1 MGKISKLFM
10 VLSVLSFAVP
20 AFAQGEAAVG
30 VNWVAIAAGFSMAF
44 ASGICALAQGKATA
58 SAAESLARN
67 PAARPGIL
75 RVAAPAVRQRPV
87 RLCNC
92 SRIDQSGRADPAA
105 ANQQRHHERGR
116 PARARIREGSSR
128 CADTHRR
135 HRQRAVRG
143 APAAHR
149 QVAAVSRSRRA
160 KLQVFRVVT
169 FVLFGAFFAGP
180 IWFMFEFSTRGIGEN
195 SPRTLD
201 AWKAI
206 GTYPDLVAGIVA
218 SLELAV
224 ITSIGVLVVLV
235 PTMVWVRLRLPR
247 LRRVIESISLL
258 PLTIPAI
265 VLVVGFAPMYQW
277 LGTNFSDSI
286 LTLSLAYAILVLPY
300 AYRALDAGLAAIDVK
315 TLSEAAR
322 SLGASWPVV
331 MWRVIV
337 PNISSAL
344 LNAGLLSVAL
354 VLGEFTIANN
364 LLYPNLQVEIVSV
377 ARTNAGTSI
386 AVAVASLLFAF
397 VLLVALSFV
406 GGQRGG
412 RRRTRERLVQT
423 FGRDF
428 SGGTR

>member
-1 MGKISKLFM
+1 M
-10 VLSVLSFAVP
+10 
-20 AFAQGEAAVG
+20 
-30 VNWVAIAAGFSMAF
+30 
-44 ASGICALAQGKATA
+44 T
-58 SAAESLARN
+58 
-67 PAARPGIL
+67 
-75 RVAAPAVRQRPV
+75 
-87 RLCNC
+87 
-92 SRIDQSGRADPAA
+92 
-105 ANQQRHHERGR
+105 
-116 PARARIREGSSR
+116 
-128 CADTHRR
+128 
-135 HRQRAVRG
+135 
-143 APAAHR
+143 
-149 QVAAVSRSRRA
+149 RSRRV

-169 FVLFGAFFAGP
+169 FVLLGAFFLGP
-180 IWFMFEFSTRGIGEN
+180 IWAMFEFSTRGVGEN
-195 SPRTLD
+195 SARTLD
-201 AWKAI
+201 AWKSI
-206 GTYPDLVAGIVA
+206 TTYPDLVAGIVA

-224 ITSIGVLVVLV
+224 ITSIGILVVLV

-265 VLVVGFAPMYQW
+265 VLVVGFSPMYQW
-277 LGTNFSDSI
+277 MGINLSDSI

-300 AYRALDAGLAAIDVK
+300 AYRSLDAGLAAIDVK

-322 SLGASWPVV
+322 SLGAGWFTV

-354 VLGEFTIANN
+354 VLGEYTIANN

-377 ARTNAGTSI
+377 ARTNAGVSI

-412 RRRTRERLVQT
+412 RRRNRERLVQT
-423 FGRDF
+423 FARDF

>member
-1 MGKISKLFM
+1 
-10 VLSVLSFAVP
+10 
-20 AFAQGEAAVG
+20 
-30 VNWVAIAAGFSMAF
+30 
-44 ASGICALAQGKATA
+44 
-58 SAAESLARN
+58 
-67 PAARPGIL
+67 
-75 RVAAPAVRQRPV
+75 
-87 RLCNC
+87 
-92 SRIDQSGRADPAA
+92 
-105 ANQQRHHERGR
+105 
-116 PARARIREGSSR
+116 
-128 CADTHRR
+128 
-135 HRQRAVRG
+135 
-143 APAAHR
+143 
-149 QVAAVSRSRRA
+149 VAAVTGARRV
-160 KLQVFRVVT
+160 KLQVFRIVT
-169 FVLFGAFFAGP
+169 FVVLGAFFLGP
-180 IWFMFEFSTRGIGEN
+180 IWAMFEFSTRGVGDN

-201 AWKAI
+201 AWKSI
-206 GTYPDLVAGIVA
+206 VTYPDLVAGIVA
-218 SLELAV
+218 SLELAL
-224 ITSIGVLVVLV
+224 ITSLGILVVLV

-265 VLVVGFAPMYQW
+265 VLVVGFSPMYQW
-277 LGTNFSDSI
+277 MGINLSDSI

-322 SLGASWPVV
+322 SLGAGWFTV

-354 VLGEFTIANN
+354 VLGEYTIANN

-377 ARTNAGTSI
+377 ARTNAGVSI